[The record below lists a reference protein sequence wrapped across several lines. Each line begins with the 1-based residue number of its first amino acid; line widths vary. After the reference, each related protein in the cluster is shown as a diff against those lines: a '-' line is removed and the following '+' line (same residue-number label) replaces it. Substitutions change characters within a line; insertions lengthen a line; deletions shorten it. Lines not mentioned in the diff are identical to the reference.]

1 MNKSINIFLVLFI
14 IPAIAFSIV
23 VGFDISIEFLKT
35 SGKFIPFQKTIF
47 ASFAALFFLMGIRR
61 TSKRW
66 SGIRMVNQIAKFQ
79 WNEPVDKQRV
89 SQANLYLIIEAVIH
103 FMVSMVFLI
112 LTPKS
117 IWISCV
123 FFALGLDHLIFCIIG
138 NLKKLW
144 RVGITNKA
152 VVVADRDFK
161 VLYFSGLRKVSVHQQ
176 SIFFDYIKELQLS
189 FPIQCIKQENRQSF
203 VAKLEEKVDREK
215 VFFSESFKDFK

>member
-23 VGFDISIEFLKT
+23 VGFDISIEFLRT

-79 WNEPVDKQRV
+79 WNEPIDRQRV
-89 SQANLYLIIEAVIH
+89 TQVNLYLIIEAVIH
-103 FMVSMVFLI
+103 FMVSLVFLI

-123 FFALGLDHLIFCIIG
+123 FFALGLDHLIFCIVG
-138 NLKKLW
+138 NVKKLW
-144 RVGITNKA
+144 RVGVTNKA

-189 FPIQCIKQENRQSF
+189 FPIQSIKPENRQSF
-203 VAKLEEKVDREK
+203 VAQLEEKVDRDK

>member
-1 MNKSINIFLVLFI
+1 MNKSINIFLVLSI

-23 VGFDISIEFLKT
+23 VGFDISIEFLRT
-35 SGKFIPFQKTIF
+35 SGKFIPYQKTIF

-79 WNEPVDKQRV
+79 WNESIDRQRV
-89 SQANLYLIIEAVIH
+89 TQANLYLIIEAVIH
-103 FMVSMVFLI
+103 FMVSLVFLI

-123 FFALGLDHLIFCIIG
+123 FFALGLDHLIFCIVG
-138 NLKKLW
+138 NVKKLW
-144 RVGITNKA
+144 RVGVTNKA

-189 FPIQCIKQENRQSF
+189 FPIQSIKPENRQSF
-203 VAKLEEKVDREK
+203 VAQIEEKVDRDK

>member
-23 VGFDISIEFLKT
+23 VGFDISIAFLKT

-103 FMVSMVFLI
+103 FMVSLVFLI

-117 IWISCV
+117 VWISCV

-152 VVVADRDFK
+152 IVVADRDFK

-189 FPIQCIKQENRQSF
+189 FPTQCIKPENRQSF
-203 VAKLEEKVDREK
+203 VTKLEEKVDREK

>member
-103 FMVSMVFLI
+103 FMVSLVFLI

-117 IWISCV
+117 VWISCV
-123 FFALGLDHLIFCIIG
+123 FFALGLDHLIFCIVG
-138 NLKKLW
+138 NVKKLW
-144 RVGITNKA
+144 RIGITNKA

>member
-1 MNKSINIFLVLFI
+1 L
-14 IPAIAFSIV
+14 IPAISFSIV
-23 VGFDISIEFLKT
+23 VGFDISIEFLRT
-35 SGKFIPFQKTIF
+35 SGKFIPYQQTIF

-61 TSKRW
+61 SSKRW

-103 FMVSMVFLI
+103 FMVSLVFLI

-117 IWISCV
+117 IWIACV
-123 FFALGLDHLIFCIIG
+123 FFALGFDHLIFCILG
-138 NLKKLW
+138 NVKKLW
-144 RVGITNKA
+144 RVGVTNKA

-176 SIFFDYIKELQLS
+176 TIFFDYIKDLQLS
-189 FPIQCIKQENRQSF
+189 FPTQCVKSENRQSF
-203 VAKLEEKVDREK
+203 VDKLEEKVDRDK
-215 VFFSESFKDFK
+215 VFFSESFKDYK

>member
-1 MNKSINIFLVLFI
+1 MNKSINIFLVLSI

-23 VGFDISIEFLKT
+23 VGFDISIEFLRT
-35 SGKFIPFQKTIF
+35 SGKFIPYQKTIF

-79 WNEPVDKQRV
+79 WNEPIDRQRV
-89 SQANLYLIIEAVIH
+89 TQVNLYLIIEAVIH
-103 FMVSMVFLI
+103 FMVSLVFLI

-123 FFALGLDHLIFCIIG
+123 FFALGLDHLIFCIVG
-138 NLKKLW
+138 NVKKLW
-144 RVGITNKA
+144 RVGVTNKA

-189 FPIQCIKQENRQSF
+189 FPIQSIKPENRQSF
-203 VAKLEEKVDREK
+203 VAQLEEKVDRDK

>member
-1 MNKSINIFLVLFI
+1 MNKSINIFLVLSI

-23 VGFDISIEFLKT
+23 VGFDISIEFLRT
-35 SGKFIPFQKTIF
+35 SGKFIPYQKTIF

-79 WNEPVDKQRV
+79 WNEPIDRQRV
-89 SQANLYLIIEAVIH
+89 TQVNLYLIIEAVIH
-103 FMVSMVFLI
+103 FMVSLVFLI

-123 FFALGLDHLIFCIIG
+123 FFALGLDHLIFCIVG
-138 NLKKLW
+138 NVKKLW
-144 RVGITNKA
+144 RVGVTNKA

-189 FPIQCIKQENRQSF
+189 FPIQSIKPENRQSF
-203 VAKLEEKVDREK
+203 VAKLEEKVNREK

>member
-1 MNKSINIFLVLFI
+1 MNKSINIFLVLSI

-23 VGFDISIEFLKT
+23 VGFDISIEFLRT
-35 SGKFIPFQKTIF
+35 SGKFIPYQKTIF
-47 ASFAALFFLMGIRR
+47 ASFAALFFSMGIRR

-66 SGIRMVNQIAKFQ
+66 SGIRMVYQITKFQ
-79 WNEPVDKQRV
+79 WNEPIDRQRV
-89 SQANLYLIIEAVIH
+89 TQANLYLIIEAVIH
-103 FMVSMVFLI
+103 FMVSLVFLI

-123 FFALGLDHLIFCIIG
+123 FFALGLDHLIFCIVG
-138 NLKKLW
+138 NVKKLW
-144 RVGITNKA
+144 RVGVTNKA

-189 FPIQCIKQENRQSF
+189 FPIQSIKPENRQSF
-203 VAKLEEKVDREK
+203 VAQLEEKVDREK

>member
-1 MNKSINIFLVLFI
+1 MNKSINIFLILFL
-14 IPAIAFSIV
+14 IPAISFSIV
-23 VGFDISIEFLKT
+23 VGFDISIEFLRT
-35 SGKFIPFQKTIF
+35 SGKFIPYQQTIF

-61 TSKRW
+61 SSKRW

-103 FMVSMVFLI
+103 FMVSLVFLI

-117 IWISCV
+117 IWIACV
-123 FFALGLDHLIFCIIG
+123 FFALGFDHLIFCILG
-138 NLKKLW
+138 NVKKLW
-144 RVGITNKA
+144 RVGVTNKA

-176 SIFFDYIKELQLS
+176 TIFFDYIKDLQLS
-189 FPIQCIKQENRQSF
+189 FPTQCVKSENRQSF
-203 VAKLEEKVDREK
+203 VDKLEEKVDRDK
-215 VFFSESFKDFK
+215 VFFSESFKDYK

>member
-1 MNKSINIFLVLFI
+1 MNKSINIFLVLSI

-23 VGFDISIEFLKT
+23 VGFDISIEFLRT
-35 SGKFIPFQKTIF
+35 SGKFIPYQKTIF

-79 WNEPVDKQRV
+79 WNEPIDRQRV
-89 SQANLYLIIEAVIH
+89 TQANLYLIIEAVIH
-103 FMVSMVFLI
+103 FMVSLVFLV

-123 FFALGLDHLIFCIIG
+123 FFALGFDHLIFCILG
-138 NLKKLW
+138 NVKKLW
-144 RVGITNKA
+144 RVGVTNKA

-189 FPIQCIKQENRQSF
+189 FPIQSIKPENRQSF
-203 VAKLEEKVDREK
+203 VAQLEEKVDREK

>member
-103 FMVSMVFLI
+103 FMVSLVFLI

-117 IWISCV
+117 VWISCV
-123 FFALGLDHLIFCIIG
+123 FFALGLDHLIFCIVG
-138 NLKKLW
+138 NVKKLW

-189 FPIQCIKQENRQSF
+189 FPTQCIKPENRQSF

>member
-1 MNKSINIFLVLFI
+1 MNKSINIFLVLSI

-23 VGFDISIEFLKT
+23 VGFDISIEFLRT
-35 SGKFIPFQKTIF
+35 SGKFIPYQKTIF

-66 SGIRMVNQIAKFQ
+66 SGIRMVNQITKFQ
-79 WNEPVDKQRV
+79 WNEPIDRQRV
-89 SQANLYLIIEAVIH
+89 TQANLYLIIEAVIH
-103 FMVSMVFLI
+103 FMVSLVFLI

-123 FFALGLDHLIFCIIG
+123 FFALGLDHLIFCIVG
-138 NLKKLW
+138 NVKKLW
-144 RVGITNKA
+144 RVGVTNKA

-189 FPIQCIKQENRQSF
+189 FPIQSIKPENRQSF
-203 VAKLEEKVDREK
+203 VAQLEEKVDREK

>member
-1 MNKSINIFLVLFI
+1 MNKSINIFLILFL

-23 VGFDISIEFLKT
+23 VGFDITIEFLRT
-35 SGKFIPFQKTIF
+35 SGKYIPYQKTVF
-47 ASFAALFFLMGIRR
+47 ASFAGLFFLMGIRR
-61 TSKRW
+61 SSKRW
-66 SGIRMVNQIAKFQ
+66 SGIRMVNQISKYQ

-89 SQANLYLIIEAVIH
+89 AQANMYLIIEALLHI
-103 FMVSMVFLI
+103 MVSIVFLI
-112 LTPKS
+112 LTTKS
-117 IWISCV
+117 IWVACV

-138 NLKKLW
+138 NAKKLW
-144 RVGITNKA
+144 RVGVTNKA

-176 SIFFDYIKELQLS
+176 SVFFDYIKELQLS
-189 FPIQCIKQENRQSF
+189 FPTQCIKPGNRQSF

>member
-1 MNKSINIFLVLFI
+1 MNKSINIFLVLSI

-23 VGFDISIEFLKT
+23 VGFDISIEFLRT
-35 SGKFIPFQKTIF
+35 SGKFIPYQKTIF

-66 SGIRMVNQIAKFQ
+66 SGIRMVNQITKFQ
-79 WNEPVDKQRV
+79 WNEPIDRQRV
-89 SQANLYLIIEAVIH
+89 TQANLYLIIEAVIH
-103 FMVSMVFLI
+103 FMVSLVFLV

-123 FFALGLDHLIFCIIG
+123 FFALGFDHLIFCILG
-138 NLKKLW
+138 NVKKLW
-144 RVGITNKA
+144 RVGVTNKA

-176 SIFFDYIKELQLS
+176 SIFFDYIKDLQLS
-189 FPIQCIKQENRQSF
+189 FPIQSIKPENRQSF
-203 VAKLEEKVDREK
+203 VAKLEEKVNREK

>member
-23 VGFDISIEFLKT
+23 VGFDISIEFLRT

-66 SGIRMVNQIAKFQ
+66 SGIRMVNKIAKFQ

-103 FMVSMVFLI
+103 FMVSLVFLI

-138 NLKKLW
+138 NVKKLW
-144 RVGITNKA
+144 RVGVTNKA

-176 SIFFDYIKELQLS
+176 SIFFDYIKDLQLS
-189 FPIQCIKQENRQSF
+189 FPTQCIKPENRQSF

>member
-1 MNKSINIFLVLFI
+1 MNKSINIFLVLSI

-23 VGFDISIEFLKT
+23 VGFDISIEFLRT
-35 SGKFIPFQKTIF
+35 SGKFIPYQKTIF

-66 SGIRMVNQIAKFQ
+66 SGIRMVNQITKFQ
-79 WNEPVDKQRV
+79 WNEPIDRQRV
-89 SQANLYLIIEAVIH
+89 TQANLYLIIEAVIH
-103 FMVSMVFLI
+103 FMVSLVFLI

-123 FFALGLDHLIFCIIG
+123 FFALGLDHLIFCIVG
-138 NLKKLW
+138 NVKKLW
-144 RVGITNKA
+144 RVGVTNKA

-189 FPIQCIKQENRQSF
+189 FPIQSIKPENRQSF
-203 VAKLEEKVDREK
+203 VAQLEEKVDRDK

>member
-23 VGFDISIEFLKT
+23 VGFDISIEFLRT

-79 WNEPVDKQRV
+79 WNERVDKQRV

-103 FMVSMVFLI
+103 FMVSLVFLI

-123 FFALGLDHLIFCIIG
+123 FFALGLDHLFFCIIG
-138 NLKKLW
+138 NVKKLW
-144 RVGITNKA
+144 RVGVTNKA

-176 SIFFDYIKELQLS
+176 SIFFDYIKDLQLS
-189 FPIQCIKQENRQSF
+189 FPTQCIKPENRQSF
-203 VAKLEEKVDREK
+203 VAKLEEKVDRDK

>member
-23 VGFDISIEFLKT
+23 VGFDISIEFLRT

-79 WNEPVDKQRV
+79 WNEPIDRQRV
-89 SQANLYLIIEAVIH
+89 TQANLYLIIEAVIH
-103 FMVSMVFLI
+103 FMVSLVFLV

-123 FFALGLDHLIFCIIG
+123 FFALGFDHLIFCILG
-138 NLKKLW
+138 NVKKLW
-144 RVGITNKA
+144 RVGVTNKA

-176 SIFFDYIKELQLS
+176 SIFFDYIKDLQLS
-189 FPIQCIKQENRQSF
+189 FPIQSIKPENRQSF
-203 VAKLEEKVDREK
+203 VAKLEEKVNREK

>member
-1 MNKSINIFLVLFI
+1 MNKSINIFLVLFL

-23 VGFDISIEFLKT
+23 VGFDISIEFLRT

-79 WNEPVDKQRV
+79 WNESVDQQRV
-89 SQANLYLIIEAVIH
+89 SQVNLYLIIEAVIH
-103 FMVSMVFLI
+103 FMVSFVFLI

-117 IWISCV
+117 IWVACV
-123 FFALGLDHLIFCIIG
+123 FFALGLDHLFFCIIG
-138 NLKKLW
+138 NVKKLW
-144 RVGITNKA
+144 RVGVTNKA
-152 VVVADRDFK
+152 IVVADRDFK

-176 SIFFDYIKELQLS
+176 SIFFDYIKDLQLS
-189 FPIQCIKQENRQSF
+189 FPTQCIKPENRQSF

>member
-1 MNKSINIFLVLFI
+1 MNKSINIFLVLFL

-23 VGFDISIEFLKT
+23 VGFDISIEFLRT
-35 SGKFIPFQKTIF
+35 TGKFIPYQKTIF

-66 SGIRMVNQIAKFQ
+66 SGIRMVNQIAKFK
-79 WNEPVDKQRV
+79 WNEPIDKQRI

-103 FMVSMVFLI
+103 FMVSFVFLI
-112 LTPKS
+112 LTQKS

-123 FFALGLDHLIFCIIG
+123 FFALGLDHLIFCIVG
-138 NLKKLW
+138 NVKKLW

-152 VVVADRDFK
+152 IVVADRDFK

-189 FPIQCIKQENRQSF
+189 FPTQCIKPENRQSF
-203 VAKLEEKVDREK
+203 VDKLEEKVDREK
-215 VFFSESFKDFK
+215 VYFSESFKDFK